1 MQATSDREVR
11 TKKKAVVV
19 CGPTA
24 AGKSSVSDGLAA
36 GLSETFGEWVPTLVV
51 DSMQVYAEIPRTTNQ
66 GRERP
71 AEMVGIVSVEEEWT
85 VARHKESAEGII
97 SGLRDVSPFVLD
109 AGTGMYLNAILLGI
123 PLAPKV
129 SACHRV
135 EAAMATEGAK
145 DPRRAARGEE
155 LRLAGHDTPRGSVW
169 SGPPIYD
176 AYVIYLRPQRSS
188 LDQRIAGRSER
199 IARDA
204 THEGETLLSMSP
216 NASVRQAVGPREMM
230 LLASGELGTEEAR
243 DKIAARTRRLARR
256 QMRWFDKLV
265 RTLPETTPKAVV
277 ETDHGEL
284 KHTIHDIMCSWA

>member
-1 MQATSDREVR
+1 MQATSDGEARP
-11 TKKKAVVV
+11 KKAVVV

-24 AGKSSVSDGLAA
+24 AGKSSVADGLAD
-36 GLSETFGEWVPTLVV
+36 GLSEVFGGWVPTLVV
-51 DSMQVYAEIPRTTNQ
+51 DSMQVYAEIPLTTNQ
-66 GRERP
+66 ARERP
-71 AEMVGIVSVEEEWT
+71 AEMVGMVSVEEEWT
-85 VARHKESAEGII
+85 VARHKEGVEGII

-129 SACHRV
+129 SARHRV
-135 EAAMATEGAK
+135 EAEMASEGAK
-145 DPRRAARGEE
+145 DPRRAAREEE
-155 LRLAGHDTPRGSVW
+155 LRLAGHDAPRGSVW

-188 LDQRIAGRSER
+188 LDLRIAGRSEK

-204 THEGETLLSMSP
+204 AQEGETLLSMSP
-216 NASVRQAVGPREMM
+216 NDSVRQAVGPREMM
-230 LLASGELGTEEAR
+230 LLASGELGPEEAR

-265 RTLPETTPKAVV
+265 RTLPKTTPRAVV
-277 ETDHGEL
+277 ETEHGET
-284 KHTIHDIMCSWA
+284 KHIMHDIMCSWA